1 MVCSIC
7 GRVSGSG
14 GDHLDCVEKRRVE
27 LEDEK
32 RKKDLPEKIST
43 ADAELGVEIRALL
56 DHMSREKDR
65 S

>member
-14 GDHLDCVEKRRVE
+14 RDHLDCVEKRRVE

-32 RKKDLPEKIST
+32 RKKDLPERIST
-43 ADAELGVEIRALL
+43 ADAELGVEIRAIL
-56 DHMSREKDR
+56 DHMSRQKDR

>member
-14 GDHLDCVEKRRVE
+14 EDHLDCVEKRRIE

-32 RKKDLPEKIST
+32 RKRDLPEQIST
-43 ADAELGVEIRALL
+43 ADAKLGVEIRAIL